1 MSTPARDPMGKRALF
16 SVANPPRDGAPGAAR
31 TISPTA
37 MSPTAM
43 SPTAMSKQSLFS
55 ASEDAR
61 RFGTVVVE
69 CSACGARSRL
79 GWAEFAWRHLPFW
92 LWLPWM
98 RYSRLMACP
107 ACDRRTWLSVSWL
120 A

>member
-1 MSTPARDPMGKRALF
+1 MGKRALF
-16 SVANPPRDGAPGAAR
+16 SVADPPRDGAPGATR
-31 TISPTA
+31 TIR
-37 MSPTAM
+37 
-43 SPTAMSKQSLFS
+43 PTAMSKESLFS

-61 RFGTVVVE
+61 RFGTVVVG

-98 RYSRLMACP
+98 RYSRFMSCP

>member
-1 MSTPARDPMGKRALF
+1 VADPSRA
-16 SVANPPRDGAPGAAR
+16 AAPPNPSRTAAPL
-31 TISPTA
+31 
-37 MSPTAM
+37 
-43 SPTAMSKQSLFS
+43 SKQSLFS

-61 RFGTVVVE
+61 RFGTVVVQ

-92 LWLPWM
+92 LWVPWQ
-98 RYSRLMACP
+98 RFSRFMACP
-107 ACDRRTWLSVSWL
+107 ACDRRAWLSVSWL

>member
-1 MSTPARDPMGKRALF
+1 MTDPLGKRALF
-16 SVANPPRDGAPGAAR
+16 SVSDPPRAAPAATA
-31 TISPTA
+31 TI
-37 MSPTAM
+37 
-43 SPTAMSKQSLFS
+43 SKQSLFS

-61 RFGTVVVE
+61 RFGTVVVQ

-79 GWAEFAWRHLPFW
+79 GWPEFAWRHLPFW
-92 LWLPWM
+92 LWVPWQ
-98 RYSRLMACP
+98 RYSRFMACP